1 MMLRFFAACFL
12 ASVLASSASAQTI
25 IKNLNPDTVFKSM
38 QCEMGLFAL
47 KAKAAGLDPALKAH
61 VKYST
66 NGSYEAKASAEAGIG
81 GWLAS
86 VIQAPKLSA
95 GYDFTKVDK
104 NTLEGKMNIN
114 HGNTAV
120 CVGKR
125 PAIPVGIYDC
135 LERNQAALKSGFTA
149 TCSLTVTAKANFD
162 ASGKFA
168 FWVITLGPELTLGTV
183 ITYEMDIDA
192 PVTDEQKKVAQN

>member
-1 MMLRFFAACFL
+1 MLRFIVACLFGFIL
-12 ASVLASSASAQTI
+12 GSSASAQTI

-47 KAKAAGLDPALKAH
+47 KAKAAGLDPGLRAH

-66 NGSYEAKASAEAGIG
+66 NGSYEAKASVEAGIG
-81 GWLAS
+81 GRLAS
-86 VIQAPKLSA
+86 FIQAPKLSA
-95 GYDFTKVDK
+95 GYDFSKVDK

-114 HGNTAV
+114 QGNTKV
-120 CVGKR
+120 CVAGK
-125 PAIPVGIYDC
+125 PAVPVGIYDF
-135 LERNQAALKSGFTA
+135 LEKNQTALKSGFTA
-149 TCSLTVTAKANFD
+149 SNTLTVTAKANFD

-168 FWVITLGPELTLGTV
+168 FWVITLGPELTFGVV

-192 PVTDEQKKVAQN
+192 PAADEQKKVAQN

>member
-1 MMLRFFAACFL
+1 MLRFFVACFFASIL
-12 ASVLASSASAQTI
+12 AASASAQTT
-25 IKNLNPDTVFKSM
+25 IKNLNSDTVFKSM

-47 KAKAAGLDPALKAH
+47 KAKATGLDPALRAH

-66 NGSYEAKASAEAGIG
+66 NGSYEAKASVEAGFG

-114 HGNTAV
+114 QGNTAV
-120 CVGKR
+120 CVGKK
-125 PAIPVGIYDC
+125 PAVPVGIYDC

-168 FWVITLGPELTLGTV
+168 FWVITLGPELTFGTV

-192 PVTDEQKKVAQN
+192 PAADEQKKVAQN

>member
-1 MMLRFFAACFL
+1 MLRFFAGCFF
-12 ASVLASSASAQTI
+12 AFILASSASAQTT

-47 KAKAAGLDPALKAH
+47 RAKAAGLDPALRAH

-66 NGSYEAKASAEAGIG
+66 SGSYEAKASVEAGIG

-86 VIQAPKLSA
+86 IIQAPKLSA
-95 GYDFTKVDK
+95 GYDLTRVDK

-114 HGNTAV
+114 QGNTAV
-120 CVGKR
+120 CIGKK

-135 LERNQAALKSGFTA
+135 LEKNQAALKSGFTA

-168 FWVITLGPELTLGTV
+168 FWVITLGPELTFGTV
-183 ITYEMDIDA
+183 ISYEMDIDA
-192 PVTDEQKKVAQN
+192 PAADQEKKVAQN